1 VKVGV
6 NILNF
11 GPGADPDNLLAWA
24 RLSEELGY
32 HSIWISDHIAITSY
46 TRPRYPEPFF
56 DMFTTLA
63 WLAGQ
68 TQRIQLGTTV
78 CVLPFRHAVHTARLV
93 ANLDVLSKG
102 RFIFG
107 VGISNAAPEFAV
119 LGQPFEKR
127 GALSNEILR
136 ALQALWTGVGPVSFK
151 GRHLQFE
158 DVDAMATWQKPY
170 PPVWVGGM
178 SEAALKRTVR
188 FGEAWHP
195 LLLRSMDIV
204 SPSLATLRQLA
215 DEAGKPAPRFCPR
228 IRLDIQDAPLGPD
241 RVPGT
246 GSYDQVTADIRE
258 LASLGAEHLVLDWFT
273 GDPEATRDNARG
285 RRMLEMLADRCF
297 DLKNESF
304 R

>member
-1 VKVGV
+1 MKVGV

-24 RLSEELGY
+24 RLAEDLGY
-32 HSIWISDHIAITSY
+32 HSIWISDHIVITKY

-56 DMFTTLA
+56 DPYTTLA

-68 TQRIQLGTTV
+68 TRRVQLGTTV
-78 CVLPFRHAVHTARLV
+78 TVLPFRHAVHTARMV
-93 ANLDVLSKG
+93 ANLDTLSKG

-107 VGISNAAPEFAV
+107 VGISNAVDEFRV

-136 ALQALWTGVGPVSFK
+136 ALLALWTQQGPVDFH
-151 GRHLQFE
+151 GRLVDFE
-158 DVDAMATWQKPY
+158 DVDAMSTYQKPY

-178 SEAALKRTVR
+178 SEPALRRAVR

-195 LLLRSMDIV
+195 LLRTLAEVR
-204 SPSLATLRQLA
+204 PSLATLQKLA
-215 DEAGKPAPRFCPR
+215 AEAGKPAPRFCPR
-228 IRLDIQDAPLGPD
+228 IRFEIRNEPAGPD
-241 RVPGT
+241 RPIGI
-246 GSYDQVTADIRE
+246 GSYEQVTADIRE

-273 GDPEATRDNARG
+273 GDAQATRNNARG
-285 RRMLEMLADRCF
+285 HQMFEALASRFF
-297 DLKNESF
+297 DLKSESL